1 MQYLEDLE
9 NARRVLSE
17 LLVSTGCSES
27 MLGKGNPLPSVD
39 TSVKRHETNET
50 VEAVDWLFGFSL
62 ATP

>member
-27 MLGKGNPLPSVD
+27 MLGKGHPLPSVD
-39 TSVKRHETNET
+39 T
-50 VEAVDWLFGFSL
+50 
-62 ATP
+62 

>member
-27 MLGKGNPLPSVD
+27 MLGKGHPLPSVD